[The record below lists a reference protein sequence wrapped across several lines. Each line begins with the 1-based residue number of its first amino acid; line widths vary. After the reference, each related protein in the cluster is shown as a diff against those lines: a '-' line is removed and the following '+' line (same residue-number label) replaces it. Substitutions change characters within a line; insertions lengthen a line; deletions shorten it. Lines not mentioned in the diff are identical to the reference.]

1 VWKTPDS
8 GGPIWQAS
16 CQLSVAISQVEGAPA
31 IVAPVTG
38 PRHLAF
44 AWARTLP
51 AWARYPS
58 GVALLVGLYW
68 ASAHIGYWVGF
79 SGPVASTVWLP
90 AGAGIAFL
98 YLGGLHLW
106 PGILIGDLLVNDY
119 RTLPVGTA
127 LAQTV
132 GNVLECVVA
141 AWLLHRLVRTRS
153 PLDTVDGLARG
164 LAALSAGVAVSATV
178 GVAASWIG
186 EVISIDA
193 TPHIWRTWFLGDI
206 SGALIVVPFAIAWST
221 LPSLNLDRRRWIE
234 GAVIL
239 GFLVGVTEA
248 AFRATHPLVYLV
260 FPALVWSA
268 VRFGKRGAT
277 LALVI
282 SSALAVW
289 DVTHYEGPFTF
300 HSISNS
306 VLATQLYIVVAV
318 ATTLCLAVV
327 VAEREHLAVRLGASR
342 VEVLAAAET
351 ERRRVER
358 DLHDGAQ
365 QRLIALRVH
374 LRLARDGE
382 NQDVLAY
389 ADEEIDAAVEELRD
403 LVHGIHPAV
412 LRELSLAS
420 ALRSLGA
427 RCAIP
432 VTFGELPKQPL
443 PAPVEEAVYY
453 IVAEALANTQK
464 HSGASS
470 IRVRVAAEN
479 SHVLV
484 ETSDNGAGGASE
496 SDGSGLR
503 GLRGRAADLG
513 GMFTVTSPPGR
524 GTRVTAV
531 LPLG

>member
-1 VWKTPDS
+1 
-8 GGPIWQAS
+8 
-16 CQLSVAISQVEGAPA
+16 LSAVISQLEGVTAVA
-31 IVAPVTG
+31 APVPG
-38 PRHLAF
+38 LRHYAS

-51 AWARYPS
+51 SWARFPT

-68 ASAHIGYWVGF
+68 AAAHIGYWVGF

-98 YLGGLHLW
+98 YLGGLRFW
-106 PGILIGDLLVNDY
+106 PGVLIGDLLVNDY
-119 RTLPVGTA
+119 STLPVGTA

-153 PLDTVDGLARG
+153 PLDTLDGLARG
-164 LAALSAGVAVSATV
+164 LCALAAGVAVSATV
-178 GVAASWIG
+178 GVSASWIG
-186 EVISIDA
+186 EVISFDT

-206 SGALIVVPFAIAWST
+206 SGALIVVPLAVAWSE
-221 LPSLNLDRRRWIE
+221 LPSPRLDRRRWIE
-234 GAVIL
+234 GAVVVGIL
-239 GFLVGVTEA
+239 AGATEA
-248 AFRATHPLVYLV
+248 AFRATQPLVYLV

-289 DVTHYEGPFTF
+289 NVTRYDGPFTF
-300 HSISNS
+300 HSISHS
-306 VLATQLYIVVAV
+306 VLATQLYIVVGV

-327 VAEREHLAVRLGASR
+327 VAEREQLAARLGASR
-342 VEVLAAAET
+342 IEMLAAAET

-365 QRLIALRVH
+365 QRLLALRVH
-374 LRLARDGE
+374 LRLADGAGE
-382 NQDVLAY
+382 PSALDY
-389 ADEEIDAAVEELRD
+389 ADREIAAAVEELRD

-427 RCAIP
+427 RSAIP
-432 VTFGELPKQPL
+432 VTFSRLPQERL
-443 PAPVEEAVYY
+443 PEPVQVAVYY
-453 IVAEALANTQK
+453 IVAEALANAQK
-464 HSGASS
+464 HSRASS
-470 IRVRVAAEN
+470 IRVGVAAEGG
-479 SHVLV
+479 HVLV
-484 ETSDNGAGGASE
+484 ETSDNGIGGASE
-496 SDGSGLR
+496 TDGSGLR

-513 GMFTVTSPPGR
+513 GTFTVWSPAGR
-524 GTRVTAV
+524 GTRLTAV
-531 LPLG
+531 LPVE

>member
-1 VWKTPDS
+1 MSAV
-8 GGPIWQAS
+8 
-16 CQLSVAISQVEGAPA
+16 ISQVEGATA
-31 IVAPVTG
+31 VAAPVPG
-38 PRHLAF
+38 LRHVAS

-51 AWARYPS
+51 SWARFPA

-68 ASAHIGYWVGF
+68 AAAHIGYWVGF
-79 SGPVASTVWLP
+79 SGPVASIVWLP

-98 YLGGLHLW
+98 YLGGLRFW
-106 PGILIGDLLVNDY
+106 PGVLIGDLLVNDY

-127 LAQTV
+127 LAQTI

-153 PLDTVDGLARG
+153 PLDTLDGLARG
-164 LAALSAGVAVSATV
+164 LCALAAGVAVSATV

-186 EVISIDA
+186 EVISFDA

-206 SGALIVVPFAIAWST
+206 SGALIVVPLAVAWSE
-221 LPSLNLDRRRWIE
+221 LPSLRLDRRRWIE
-234 GAVIL
+234 GAVVVGIL
-239 GFLVGVTEA
+239 AGATEA
-248 AFRATHPLVYLV
+248 AFRATQPLVYLV

-289 DVTHYEGPFTF
+289 NVTRYDGPFTF
-300 HSISNS
+300 HSISHS
-306 VLATQLYIVVAV
+306 VLATQLYIVVGV

-327 VAEREHLAVRLGASR
+327 VAEREQLAGHLGASR
-342 VEVLAAAET
+342 IEMLAAAET

-365 QRLIALRVH
+365 QRLLALRVH
-374 LRLARDGE
+374 LRLADGAAE
-382 NQDVLAY
+382 PSALDY
-389 ADEEIDAAVEELRD
+389 ADREIAAAVEELRD

-427 RCAIP
+427 RSAIP
-432 VTFGELPKQPL
+432 VTFSHLPQERL
-443 PAPVEEAVYY
+443 PEPVQEAAYY
-453 IVAEALANTQK
+453 IVAEALANAQK
-464 HSGASS
+464 HSRASS
-470 IRVRVAAEN
+470 IHVRVAAEGG
-479 SHVLV
+479 HVLV
-484 ETSDNGAGGASE
+484 ETSDNGVGGASE
-496 SDGSGLR
+496 TDGSGLR

-513 GMFTVTSPPGR
+513 GTFTVWSPPGR
-524 GTRVTAV
+524 GTRLTAV
-531 LPLG
+531 LPVE